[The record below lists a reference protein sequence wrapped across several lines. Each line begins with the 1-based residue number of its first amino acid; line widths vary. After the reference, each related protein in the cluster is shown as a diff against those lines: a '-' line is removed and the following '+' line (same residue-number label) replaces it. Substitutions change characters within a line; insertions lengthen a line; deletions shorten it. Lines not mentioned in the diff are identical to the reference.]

1 MIDVSVRDSAGW
13 WIQRQFRRL
22 ANPKRRRRLQ
32 KLYDWQHGNA
42 PLPDGTEFAKESFR
56 AFMRQSRTNF
66 AELLTSSVSERM
78 VPHGFRTAV
87 DGDETGDQAA
97 VDLWE
102 RAGMD
107 VRAADLHDLMLSMSE
122 AYVIVGDVDDETG
135 APIVSAED
143 PRWMTGEPDPL
154 MPWRC
159 LAALKVTHDDMDE
172 VDRAY
177 LYLPGKVYVAT
188 RPNRY
193 GSAPGGPDWWS
204 TSTGEGIV
212 RPNEYGPAP
221 TVYFDPRAWSWD
233 EQRGGAEGQTL
244 RHSRM
249 PVVRFEAKDGMG
261 VFEPHLDLL
270 SRITNVILQRTVVTT
285 MQAFRQRAIKG
296 LPNVYP
302 EGHSRAGEEIDY
314 TDVFSMDPAAL
325 WQIPATAEIWE
336 SNQAS
341 LDGILAAIKDDV
353 TQLAAVSKTPIHAL
367 MPAGQNQS
375 AEGAAMQR
383 EGLVEKVSNQI
394 KRTSHPWAWV
404 MSLAFETLGDQ
415 RRADLAK
422 LKVLW
427 RSPERLSLAERA
439 DAASKAQ
446 DIPWRSRMLY
456 IWEFPPSVVERMASE
471 RADELLFQA
480 QLAAQTAALQ
490 GIDGPVQSTGAG
502 ASRSPLPPIPSD
514 STTDVLA
521 DPLAGL
527 PTPADAGP
535 AGEFV

>member
-1 MIDVSVRDSAGW
+1 MIDVRERESPGW
-13 WIQRQFRRL
+13 WLQRQFRRL
-22 ANPKRRRRLQ
+22 SNPQRRRRLQ

-42 PLPDGTEFAKESFR
+42 PLPDGTEYAKEAFRSFL
-56 AFMRQSRTNF
+56 RQSRTNF

-78 VPHGFRTAV
+78 VPVGFRTAA
-87 DGDETGDQAA
+87 DGDETGDQTA

-107 VRAADLHDLMLSMSE
+107 VRAADLHDLMLSMGE
-122 AYVIVGDVDDETG
+122 AYVIVGDIDDETG
-135 APIVSAED
+135 APVVSAED
-143 PRWMTGEPDPL
+143 PRWMIGEPDPL
-154 MPWRC
+154 MGWRC
-159 LAALKVTHDDMDE
+159 LAALKVVHDDMDE

-177 LYLPGKVYVAT
+177 LYLPGKVYAAT

-193 GSAPGGPDWWS
+193 GDSPTGGDGWS
-204 TSTGEGIV
+204 PQSYGGSMQ
-212 RPNEYGPAP
+212 RPNAFGPAP
-221 TVYFDPRAWSWD
+221 VMHFDPRAWSWD
-233 EQRGGAEGQTL
+233 EERGGSEGQTL

-261 VFEPHLDLL
+261 VFETHLDLL

-296 LPNVYP
+296 LPNRYP
-302 EGHSRAGEEIDY
+302 EGHPQAGQEIDY

-336 SNQAS
+336 SGQAN
-341 LDGILAAIKDDV
+341 LEPILSAIKDDI

-375 AEGAAMQR
+375 AEGASMQR

-404 MSLAFETLGDQ
+404 MSLAFEQLGDH

-422 LKVLW
+422 LRVQW
-427 RSPERLSLAERA
+427 RSPERLSLQERA

-456 IWEFPPSVVERMASE
+456 IWEFPPAVVERMASE
-471 RADELLFQA
+471 RADEMLFQA

-490 GIDGPVQSTGAG
+490 GLDGVPRQQLPAATTPASPVPQVPTPAD
-502 ASRSPLPPIPSD
+502 P
-514 STTDVLA
+514 LA

-527 PTPADAGP
+527 PRPDGGG

>member
-1 MIDVSVRDSAGW
+1 MIDVSVRDSPGW
-13 WIQRQFRRL
+13 WMQRQFRRL

-78 VPHGFRTAV
+78 VHHGFRTAV
-87 DGDETGDQAA
+87 DGDETGDLAA

-122 AYVIVGDVDDETG
+122 AYVIVDDETG

-143 PRWMTGEPDPL
+143 PRWMIGEPDPL

-177 LYLPGKVYVAT
+177 LYLPGKMYVAT

-193 GSAPGGPDWWS
+193 GSASGGPDWW
-204 TSTGEGIV
+204 TSGSGEGLV
-212 RPNEYGPAP
+212 RPNDYGPAP
-221 TVYFDPRAWSWD
+221 TVYFDARAWSWD
-233 EQRGGAEGQTL
+233 EERGGADGQTL
-244 RHSRM
+244 GTPGCPSFGSR
-249 PVVRFEAKDGMG
+249 PTKDGMG

-302 EGHSRAGEEIDY
+302 EGHPRAGEEIDY

-341 LDGILAAIKDDV
+341 LDGILASIKDDV
-353 TQLAAVSKTPIHAL
+353 TQLAAVSKSPIHAL

-471 RADELLFQA
+471 RADEMLFQA

-490 GIDGPVQSTGAG
+490 GADGLVPPATAGSSRPPVS
-502 ASRSPLPPIPSD
+502 PIPGESAV
-514 STTDVLA
+514 DVLA

-527 PTPADAGP
+527 PTPTDAGP